1 VRLHAIFD
9 SGSSPISR
17 FLERVFCQHRCPGLP
32 ERRVRRVQR
41 YKPFPIYVPPVS
53 VRRLRIIEHGV
64 AFRTAIPWST
74 YRGSSGLSFCQ
85 VRKSSLR
92 CLFMNY
98 GIVLSGAPSEDRAIY
113 SAFPW
118 RGLKRNIR
126 TSSLWSYPRL
136 LLDPGV
142 ATRITSRN
150 FICRLLR
157 D

>member
-17 FLERVFCQHRCPGLP
+17 FLERVFCPHRCPGLP

-53 VRRLRIIEHGV
+53 VRHLRIIEHGV

-85 VRKSSLR
+85 VRISFFAVSV
-92 CLFMNY
+92 MDY
-98 GIVLSGAPSEDRAIY
+98 GIVLSGAPSEDRAMY

-118 RGLKRNIR
+118 RDLKRNIR
-126 TSSLWSYPRL
+126 TSSLWSYSLL
-136 LLDPGV
+136 LLDPGIV
-142 ATRITSRN
+142 TRITSKD
-150 FICRLLR
+150 FLYRLLR